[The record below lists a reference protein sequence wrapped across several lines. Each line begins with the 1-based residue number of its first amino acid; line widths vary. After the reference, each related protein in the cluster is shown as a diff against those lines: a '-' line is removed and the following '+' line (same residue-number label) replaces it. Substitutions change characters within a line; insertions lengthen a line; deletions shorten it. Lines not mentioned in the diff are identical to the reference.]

1 MRQSGK
7 SNSDRLRKWLKDV
20 GRGKFRATEEQIEQ
34 KRRLLERMEKE
45 RADGNMS
52 CDL

>member
-1 MRQSGK
+1 MRDSGK
-7 SNSDRLRKWLKDV
+7 TPEDKIRKWLKDV
-20 GRGKFRATEEQIEQ
+20 GRGKFRATDDQIEQ

-52 CDL
+52 GNL